1 MALEMEDQK
10 LTWTRF
16 FWAQGVYTPD
26 PAAALAARQRK
37 SVGLHPG
44 RSEMPICCDPKV
56 MRFLMGGVL
65 YLSTYARKNWP
76 PVDQREALVSSK
88 EWMARGDMYLVRN
101 R

>member
-1 MALEMEDQK
+1 
-10 LTWTRF
+10 
-16 FWAQGVYTPD
+16 
-26 PAAALAARQRK
+26 
-37 SVGLHPG
+37 
-44 RSEMPICCDPKV
+44 MPICCDPKV